1 MSICTCLHVYSSIFL
16 VSKRRR
22 SESPALSKLL
32 QSPDLSHHSSS
43 SSLCNTGDEEAEE
56 EEHMEEDEVKEEEE
70 VKEEDNNLENVDVD
84 LNSCSEKSDDDI
96 DVEN

>member
-1 MSICTCLHVYSSIFL
+1 MSLHVYSSIFL

-56 EEHMEEDEVKEEEE
+56 EEHMEEEEVKEEEG
-70 VKEEDNNLENVDVD
+70 EEDNILENVDVD
-84 LNSCSEKSDDDI
+84 INSCSEKSDDDI

>member
-1 MSICTCLHVYSSIFL
+1 MGIPVSMIHACIFINIL

-32 QSPDLSHHSSS
+32 QSPDLSHHSST
-43 SSLCNTGDEEAEE
+43 SSLCNTADEEVEE
-56 EEHMEEDEVKEEEE
+56 EEQMEEAEEE
-70 VKEEDNNLENVDVD
+70 VKEEGDNNLENVYIDI
-84 LNSCSEKSDDDI
+84 NSSSEKSDDDI

>member
-1 MSICTCLHVYSSIFL
+1 MYHVPVSMYIHLSSIL

-56 EEHMEEDEVKEEEE
+56 EEHMEEEEVKERE
-70 VKEEDNNLENVDVD
+70 EEDNNLENVDVEI
-84 LNSCSEKSDDDI
+84 NSCSEKSDDDDDV

>member
-1 MSICTCLHVYSSIFL
+1 MPVYLLIFL

-56 EEHMEEDEVKEEEE
+56 EEHMEEEEVTEEEE
-70 VKEEDNNLENVDVD
+70 VKEKEEDNNLENVDVD

>member
-1 MSICTCLHVYSSIFL
+1 MTVYLSIFL

-70 VKEEDNNLENVDVD
+70 VKEDEGEEDNNLENVDVD

>member
-1 MSICTCLHVYSSIFL
+1 MPVYLLIFL

-56 EEHMEEDEVKEEEE
+56 EEHMEEDEVKEE
-70 VKEEDNNLENVDVD
+70 VKEDEREEDNNLENVDVD

>member
-32 QSPDLSHHSSS
+32 QSPDLSHHSST
-43 SSLCNTGDEEAEE
+43 SSLCNIANEEVEE
-56 EEHMEEDEVKEEEE
+56 EEQMEEAEEE
-70 VKEEDNNLENVDVD
+70 VKEEGDNNLENVDVD
-84 LNSCSEKSDDDI
+84 INSSSEKIDDDI